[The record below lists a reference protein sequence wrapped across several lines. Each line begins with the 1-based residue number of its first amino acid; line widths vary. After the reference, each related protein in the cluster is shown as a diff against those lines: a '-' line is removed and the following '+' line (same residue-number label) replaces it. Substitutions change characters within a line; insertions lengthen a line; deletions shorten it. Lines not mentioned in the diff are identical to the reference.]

1 MLDDFITEGPL
12 QPVPFYVRDRSRSLG
27 LGDIAAFI
35 TRWTGIAW
43 AVRISGK
50 SCGCNA
56 RRNRWNRYRLR
67 LPFYKV

>member
-1 MLDDFITEGPL
+1 MSSQSGFVRADDLPEISGPEG
-12 QPVPFYVRDRSRSLG
+12 VG
-27 LGDIAAFI
+27 LGDIAAFL

-56 RRNRWNRYRLR
+56 RRHRWNRYRLR
-67 LPFYKV
+67 LPFRKV